1 MSTTSTVRIE
11 IDGRALTA
19 EQASVSELS
28 VFGHFTAMQV
38 RGGRVR
44 GLEFHLARLAQANEE
59 LFGAPL
65 DRDLVRE
72 RIRHALGG
80 DTADATERADA
91 SVRVYMLQ
99 PAEDSP
105 VVMKVTVR
113 APVELSGVAQTLQSV
128 PYQRPVPHIKQVG
141 GGFGQAYF
149 GRLAVRNGFD
159 DALLTGPG
167 GLIVEAAIANIAFF
181 DRDGGGLVWPDAPA
195 LAGITMQ
202 VLEARLAGAGVESR
216 RAPVHLADLFS
227 FGGCVVTNAR
237 GIAPVSRIDD
247 VALPLDE
254 DLFKRVVAAYES
266 TPWDEI

>member
-1 MSTTSTVRIE
+1 M
-11 IDGRALTA
+11 
-19 EQASVSELS
+19 SELS

-44 GLEFHLARLAQANEE
+44 GLELHLARLGRANEE
-59 LFGAPL
+59 LFGAPV
-65 DRDLVRE
+65 DPDLVRE
-72 RIRHALGG
+72 RVRHALGG
-80 DTADATERADA
+80 DADA
-91 SVRVYMLQ
+91 SVRVYLLQ
-99 PAEDSP
+99 PAEVSP

-113 APVELSGVAQTLQSV
+113 APFELSGGAQSLQSAA
-128 PYQRPVPHIKQVG
+128 YQRPVAHIKQVG

-149 GRLAVRNGFD
+149 GRRAVGSGFD

-167 GLIVEAAIANIAFF
+167 GVVSEAAIANVAFF
-181 DRDGGGLVWPDAPA
+181 DRGGGGLVWPDAPA

-202 VLEARLAGAGVESR
+202 VLEARLADAGVGSR
-216 RAPVHLADLFS
+216 RAPVRLADLAS

-254 DLFKRVVAAYES
+254 DLFKRVVAVYES
-266 TPWDEI
+266 APWDEI